1 MENNFNKISN
11 ALFKTLNK
19 DEILM
24 LSISGEKSHFCRFNQ
39 SKVRQIGEVLDSN
52 LSLSVIN
59 DKRICHGGITLSH
72 HFEKDLKRAMNELE
86 RLKKEVKQLP
96 VDPFLVLPSLSES
109 LSEVNHGNLLKPEN
123 IVESITPIIKNVDL
137 AGI

>member
-52 LSLSVIN
+52 LSLSVI
-59 DKRICHGGITLSH
+59 
-72 HFEKDLKRAMNELE
+72 
-86 RLKKEVKQLP
+86 
-96 VDPFLVLPSLSES
+96 VDECDVS
-109 LSEVNHGNLLKPEN
+109 
-123 IVESITPIIKNVDL
+123 
-137 AGI
+137 